1 MLHSPKD
8 NYGAVH
14 FDDYYQSYRLV
25 SAYLAFL
32 DQEGTP
38 LPTTH

>member
-1 MLHSPKD
+1 MAQSTSTT
-8 NYGAVH
+8 
-14 FDDYYQSYRLV
+14 YYQSYRLV

-38 LPTTH
+38 LPITH